1 MENPN
6 PDELIDKEK
15 YGMLSSTYQQKK
27 IIPYRGTYFLIDSS
41 ARMDIRGRLRLNTKR
56 FQENV
61 LVTKQRLD
69 GDSRLILK
77 GNFDIFY
84 GGDLIC
90 FPGSRLE
97 LGSGFCNSNVILR
110 CTEKITVGEDVAIS
124 HNVTIMDSDAH
135 EIVGGGHIKTQP
147 VEIGN
152 HVWIGTGARI
162 LKGVTIGE
170 GAVIAAGAVVTGNVP
185 EYCMAAGV
193 PARVIKSGV
202 KWKL

>member
-1 MENPN
+1 M
-6 PDELIDKEK
+6 
-15 YGMLSSTYQQKK
+15 
-27 IIPYRGTYFLIDSS
+27 
-41 ARMDIRGRLRLNTKR
+41 
-56 FQENV
+56 
-61 LVTKQRLD
+61 
-69 GDSRLILK
+69 
-77 GNFDIFY
+77 
-84 GGDLIC
+84 
-90 FPGSRLE
+90 
-97 LGSGFCNSNVILR
+97 
-110 CTEKITVGEDVAIS
+110 AIA

-152 HVWIGTGARI
+152 HVWIGTGAKI